1 MEGSGR
7 REKGHVCLFQRVFS
21 SQCLPT
27 PRPVYLWS
35 AEAGFQGR
43 MTSLTVKKYLVVC
56 FSSSFHYQMLLDHS
70 RPTGMEMARALRM
83 NCILTGKEI
92 VLVGLSFFFLFLV
105 FSLQTQCNE
114 NVPLSTRGAD
124 KELWGYLCVFPHV
137 SMRRKNSLNKCST
150 LFAFVCN
157 PQ

>member
-1 MEGSGR
+1 MEGSGW
-7 REKGHVCLFQRVFS
+7 REKGRVCLFQRVFY

-43 MTSLTVKKYLVVC
+43 MTSLAVKKYLVVC
-56 FSSSFHYQMLLDHS
+56 FSSSFHYQMLLNHS
-70 RPTGMEMARALRM
+70 RPTGMEMARALGM
-83 NCILTGKEI
+83 NCILTEKET
-92 VLVGLSFFFLFLV
+92 VLVGLLFFSLFLV
-105 FSLQTQCNE
+105 FSLQSIMRTFPWVREEQIKN
-114 NVPLSTRGAD
+114 S
-124 KELWGYLCVFPHV
+124 WGYLCVFPHV
-137 SMRRKNSLNKCST
+137 SMRRKNSLNKCSI